1 MDSRGAGAVDVEQS
15 ALELKSQRVTTPN
28 GSFGS
33 KAEVTAATQRR
44 RIITQKQT

>member
-15 ALELKSQRVTTPN
+15 ALELKPRVTTPN